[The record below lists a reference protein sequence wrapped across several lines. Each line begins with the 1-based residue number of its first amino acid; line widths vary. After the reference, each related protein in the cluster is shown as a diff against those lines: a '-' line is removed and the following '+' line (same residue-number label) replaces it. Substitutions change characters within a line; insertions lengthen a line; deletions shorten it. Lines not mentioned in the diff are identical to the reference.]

1 MRCDFWYFIIDDL
14 NEFDENVSNM
24 ILKNAIDTIDIID
37 AIDVIKFMNVIEKLI
52 ENVIKQTIYVFV
64 IKINKIDNIV
74 DIDIN
79 LNVIDE
85 NDVIDELI
93 FFFFFWN
100 DV

>member
-1 MRCDFWYFIIDDL
+1 M

-24 ILKNAIDTIDIID
+24 ILKNAIDTINIID
-37 AIDVIKFMNVIEKLI
+37 AIDIIKFMNVIEKLI
-52 ENVIKQTIYVFV
+52 ENVIKQTIYALV
-64 IKINKIDNIV
+64 IKINKFNNIV

-93 FFFFFWN
+93 
-100 DV
+100 